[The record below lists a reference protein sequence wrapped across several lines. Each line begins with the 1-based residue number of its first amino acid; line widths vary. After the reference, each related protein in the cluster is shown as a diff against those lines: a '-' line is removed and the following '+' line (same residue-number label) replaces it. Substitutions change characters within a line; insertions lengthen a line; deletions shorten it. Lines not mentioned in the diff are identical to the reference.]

1 MILGLVE
8 KGSDPIEERRKGR
21 AVRTFRQVAEEW
33 LTLHVKAKRKGR
45 TGEEYERAL
54 RIHILPAL
62 GSKRMPDVRRV
73 DVAQLHARIRDKPHQ
88 ANRTVATISA
98 VWNWAARRDEVA
110 FADSPARGIEP
121 IRKAGAND
129 SSQARNWPGLATP
142 CARAKPLAY
151 PLPLTKL
158 NQTPST
164 PPSP

>member
-110 FADSPARGIEP
+110 FSDNPARGIEP